1 MTNRVEDRNTEQ
13 FLLKIDE
20 YIDPD
25 CACNVEDMVGR
36 LDHVIDVDF
45 DPISHVIRVT
55 VHKGA
60 ITRNDIIKH
69 LESCRIRCSEE
80 PPHIAHLGHM
90 KGEMPMK
97 GHPPEHDHHAM
108 MEADFKRRFLVSL
121 VFTIP
126 VLLMSPTIQGWFNFN
141 LPRFQR
147 YDLLLFILASI
158 IVFYGGWAFY
168 KGAIKSIQ
176 RGVLDMMVLVSL
188 AVGAGYLFSVAATF
202 IFTGVVD
209 FYWEISTLVVFLLF
223 SHWMEMKM
231 TRRASGALQEL
242 VKLIPPMANL
252 LKDGNVIEVPT
263 SKIEKGNILL
273 VRPGGKIP
281 IDGVIVEGQSAIDE
295 SMITG
300 ESKPVSKKERD
311 EVIGGTINGLG
322 AVKIRVEKT
331 GEETALAQIIKLM
344 QEVQASKPKTQKL
357 ADRVA
362 HYLTITAITVGLAS
376 FLYWNNIV
384 EAGIV
389 FSLTLA
395 VTVLVIACPHALGLA
410 IPTVTAISTTLAA
423 KNGMLVKNADA
434 LEIGEKVNTIVFDK
448 TGTLTAGAFSVTD
461 VVTTDEYDEEELL
474 TLAASLESQSEHPIG
489 LALVNAAKDKNIEL
503 YESAG
508 FEAIAGHGVRGFING
523 HLITAGTLRLM
534 ERKDKTYDQGLIEK
548 ANILYDE
555 GKTLSFVAVE
565 DKVKGVIGFAD
576 TLKPSSVRAIEELHE
591 MGMEVVMITGDN
603 MRTAEAIARKAGV
616 DRYLSEVL
624 PQDKASEIKE
634 LQGEGRRVAMVG
646 DGINDAPALTQADV
660 GIAIGAGTDVAIE
673 SADIVLIK
681 SDPADVSKLVRLS
694 KATMRKMRQ
703 NLLWATG
710 YNTAAI
716 PMAAG
721 ILHPWGITLRPE
733 WGALIMSAS
742 SIIVV
747 VNALLLRGEKLSCPS
762 EENP

>member
-1 MTNRVEDRNTEQ
+1 LKGYPEMLIPES
-13 FLLKIDE
+13 LKI
-20 YIDPD
+20 YTPS
-25 CACNVEDMVGR
+25 R
-36 LDHVIDVDF
+36 LSQEESSEGPTHA
-45 DPISHVIRVT
+45 SH
-55 VHKGA
+55 H
-60 ITRNDIIKH
+60 
-69 LESCRIRCSEE
+69 E
-80 PPHIAHLGHM
+80 HM
-90 KGEMPMK
+90 KKEMHMG

-108 MEADFKRRFLVSL
+108 MEADFKRRFTISL

-126 VLLMSPTIQGWFNFN
+126 ILLMSPTIQDWFNFE
-141 LPRFQR
+141 LPRFPG
-147 YDLLLFILASI
+147 YDLVLFTLASVI
-158 IVFYGGWAFY
+158 AFYGGWAFY
-168 KGAIKSIQ
+168 KGAIKSIR
-176 RGVLDMMVLVSL
+176 RGVLDMMVLVSI
-188 AVGAGYLFSVAATF
+188 AVGAGYLFSVASTF

-223 SHWMEMKM
+223 GHWMEMKM

-252 LKDGNVIEVPT
+252 LENGEVVEIPT
-263 SKIEKGNILL
+263 SKVEKGNILL
-273 VRPGGKIP
+273 VRPGGKVP

-300 ESKPVSKKERD
+300 ESKPVSKIVGD

-322 AVKIRVEKT
+322 AVKIRVERT

-344 QEVQASKPKTQKL
+344 QEVQASKPRTQKL
-357 ADRVA
+357 ADRAA
-362 HYLTITAITVGLAS
+362 HYLTITAITVGLGS

-384 EAGIV
+384 GAGTV

-434 LEIGEKVNTIVFDK
+434 LEIGEKVDTIVFDK

-461 VVTTDEYDEEELL
+461 VVTADEYDEKELL
-474 TLAASLESQSEHPIG
+474 VFAASLESQSEHPIG
-489 LALVNAAKDKNIEL
+489 LALVNAAKNKHFEL
-503 YESAG
+503 FEPRG
-508 FEAIAGHGVRGFING
+508 FEAISGHGVKGFVNG
-523 HLITAGTLRLM
+523 QLVTAGTLRLM
-534 ERKDKTYDQGLIEK
+534 ESEGKTYDQSLIEK
-548 ANILYDE
+548 ADVLYDE
-555 GKTLSFVAVE
+555 GKTLSFVAIDDE
-565 DKVKGVIGFAD
+565 VKGVIGFAD
-576 TLKPSSVRAIEELHE
+576 VLKPSSVKAIEELHE

-616 DRYLSEVL
+616 DRYLAEVL
-624 PQDKASEIKE
+624 PQDKAREIKE
-634 LQGEGRRVAMVG
+634 LQEEGRRVAMVG
-646 DGINDAPALTQADV
+646 DGINDAPALVQADV

-681 SDPADVSKLVRLS
+681 SDPGDVSKLVRLS
-694 KATMRKMRQ
+694 RATMRKMRE

-710 YNTAAI
+710 YNTVAI
-716 PMAAG
+716 PTAAG
-721 ILHPWGITLRPE
+721 ILSPWGITLRPE

-747 VNALLLRGEKLSCPS
+747 VNALLLRREKISRLS
-762 EENP
+762 EENL

>member
-1 MTNRVEDRNTEQ
+1 MEVVLR
-13 FLLKIDE
+13 IDE
-20 YIDPD
+20 YIGPD
-25 CACNVEDMVGR
+25 CACDIEYKVRNLQNVTEVSFNPVTNILKVTTSDE
-36 LDHVIDVDF
+36 HV
-45 DPISHVIRVT
+45 
-55 VHKGA
+55 
-60 ITRNDIIKH
+60 TRETLIKY
-69 LESCRIRCSEE
+69 LEQCKIRCSDAF
-80 PPHIAHLGHM
+80 PTHILHREHRAM
-90 KGEMPMK
+90 MEMAE
-97 GHPPEHDHHAM
+97 HPPEHDHHAM
-108 MEADFKRRFLVSL
+108 MEADFKRRFIVSL

-126 VLLMSPTIQGWFNFN
+126 VLLMSPTIQNWFDFS
-141 LPRFQR
+141 LPRFQG
-147 YDLLLFILASI
+147 YDLLLFALASI
-158 IVFYGGWAFY
+158 IAFYGGWAFY
-168 KGAIKSIQ
+168 KGAVRSIR

-202 IFTGVVD
+202 IFIGVVD

-223 SHWMEMKM
+223 GHWMEMKM

-242 VKLIPPMANL
+242 IKLIPPMANL
-252 LKDGNVIEVPT
+252 LKANEVVEVPT
-263 SKIEKGNILL
+263 SQVKKGDILL
-273 VRPGGKIP
+273 VRPGGKVP
-281 IDGVIVEGQSAIDE
+281 IDSVIVEGQSAFDE

-300 ESKPVSKKERD
+300 ESKPVSKKEGD

-322 AVKIRVEKT
+322 AVKIKVEKT
-331 GEETALAQIIKLM
+331 GEKTALAQIIKLM

-357 ADRVA
+357 ADRAA

-376 FLYWNNIV
+376 LLYWNNFV
-384 EAGIV
+384 GAGVV

-461 VVTTDEYDEEELL
+461 VVTTNEYDEEDLL

-503 YESAG
+503 YEPAG
-508 FEAIAGHGVRGFING
+508 FEAIAGHGVRGSING
-523 HLITAGTLRLM
+523 QLITAGTLRLM
-534 ERKDKTYDQGLIEK
+534 EREDKTYDQGLIEK

-565 DKVKGVIGFAD
+565 DEVKGVVGFAD

-616 DRYLSEVL
+616 DRYLAEVL

-646 DGINDAPALTQADV
+646 DGINDAPALIQADV

-710 YNTAAI
+710 YNAVAI

-721 ILHPWGITLRPE
+721 ILYPWGITLRPE

-747 VNALLLRGEKLSCPS
+747 VNALLLRGEKLSRTG
-762 EENP
+762 EEKP